1 MPSVNYGQGLQG
13 AAGGFMAGNAIAPGI
28 GGFIGAG
35 IGGLAGLFGGGGTDD
50 EMRKR
55 YGSFYDEVSGRT
67 APQLGPAHQ
76 AGYSSFRENQA
87 GLVNRL
93 EAMARGEG
101 PSVSREMLKEATD
114 RNVAQQQ
121 AMAQSGR
128 GNAALAAQQASSN
141 ATRLGAGAAQSAA
154 LGRVQEQIGATN
166 QLGLTL
172 YGARGADEDMNR
184 YNTGARNQ
192 RDQWNG
198 EAQMNMY
205 GMNDRARL
213 MALQGQY
220 GGQPQPGLGSS
231 IMGAGAGLAGFLAG
245 QKGNRQELQPGY
257 YAGGVGQGNPNYSW

>member
-1 MPSVNYGQGLQG
+1 MPNYGQGLQG
-13 AAGGFMAGNAIAPGI
+13 AAGGFMAGNAVAPGI

-35 IGGLAGLFGGGGTDD
+35 IGGLAGLFGGGGTDE

-121 AMAQSGR
+121 AMAQSGQ

-141 ATRLGAGAAQSAA
+141 ATRLGAGTAQSAA

-192 RDQWNG
+192 RDQFNVG
-198 EAQMNMY
+198 AQMDMY
-205 GMNDRARL
+205 GLNDRARL
-213 MALQGQY
+213 MALQGQA
-220 GGQPQPGLGSS
+220 GGQAQPGLGSS

-245 QKGNRQELQPGY
+245 QKGNRPELQTGY
-257 YAGGVGQGNPNYSW
+257 YANGVGQGNPNYSW